1 MDMNTA
7 IAELVETIKVDYA
20 AWSKPTG
27 DARRDAIRENMVK
40 EFNEGISVQAGRKYI
55 KIVSRGSVWGF
66 VVADESDKKFKKGDI
81 LKAASWATPARN
93 HARGNVLEGGYSVQ
107 WTGPHYM

>member
-1 MDMNTA
+1 MWNE
-7 IAELVETIKVDYA
+7 IAALIEDIKTDYA

-27 DARRDAIRENMVK
+27 DAARDAIRENMIK
-40 EFNEGISVQAGRKYI
+40 EFNEGLRVQPGRKYI

-81 LKAASWATPARN
+81 LKAAGWAAPARN
-93 HARGNVLEGGYSVQ
+93 HARGNILEGGYSIA
-107 WTGPHYM
+107 WTGPHYL